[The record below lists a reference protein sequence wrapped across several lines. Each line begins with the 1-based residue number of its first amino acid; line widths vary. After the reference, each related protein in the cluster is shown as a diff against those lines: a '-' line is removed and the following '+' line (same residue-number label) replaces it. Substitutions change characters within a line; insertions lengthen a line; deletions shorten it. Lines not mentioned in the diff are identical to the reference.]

1 MNTEFQLWTHL
12 LSGFGVLLTV
22 FAAIG
27 LIISRKKTRFATQIL
42 LSIAILM
49 SGVGS
54 AWIMINQKK
63 KPEKSELK
71 IEPPLVQVITVKK
84 ETTDLEVLAQGTV
97 SPRTEIVL
105 SPQISGQVIGVSA
118 ALRSGGSFRKGEVLF
133 EIDPRDY
140 EAALKN
146 ARALFTQAQ
155 LRLSIEEAE
164 SKIVRDEWKSFGES
178 DAPALTLRE
187 PQLAEAR
194 AKLEAAEAGLDQAKL
209 NLERTLV
216 KTPFD
221 GRVKE
226 KMIDVGQLVTAG
238 TPAVRIYATDY
249 VEVRLPL
256 ALSEFKY
263 LGLPLNYHENTHE
276 IAPPEAILESEM
288 GDEKYSWK
296 SQVVRTEGQ
305 IDPKSRM
312 IYVVARMENPYAST
326 PPLISGLFVRARI
339 KGETLDKVIVLP
351 RSVVRGKDTTL
362 VIDEDN
368 HLRFRKIKLYRAERE
383 RVIVLEGL
391 KEGER
396 VCLTTLETVVDDMPV
411 RVLKNEA
418 KDMK

>member
-1 MNTEFQLWTHL
+1 M
-12 LSGFGVLLTV
+12 
-22 FAAIG
+22 
-27 LIISRKKTRFATQIL
+27 
-42 LSIAILM
+42 
-49 SGVGS
+49 
-54 AWIMINQKK
+54 
-63 KPEKSELK
+63 P
-71 IEPPLVQVITVKK
+71 IE
-84 ETTDLEVLAQGTV
+84 
-97 SPRTEIVL
+97 
-105 SPQISGQVIGVSA
+105 
-118 ALRSGGSFRKGEVLF
+118 
-133 EIDPRDY
+133 
-140 EAALKN
+140 
-146 ARALFTQAQ
+146 
-155 LRLSIEEAE
+155 
-164 SKIVRDEWKSFGES
+164 
-178 DAPALTLRE
+178 
-187 PQLAEAR
+187 
-194 AKLEAAEAGLDQAKL
+194 
-209 NLERTLV
+209 
-216 KTPFD
+216 
-221 GRVKE
+221 
-226 KMIDVGQLVTAG
+226 
-238 TPAVRIYATDY
+238 TDY

-351 RSVVRGKDTTL
+351 RAVVRGKDTTL

-396 VCLTTLETVVDDMPV
+396 VCLTTLETVVDGMPV